1 LDSKTTEIHPP
12 PRRGEEEEKLRLK
25 GLSCDKRKKRMN
37 EKREDIHSF
46 YWLASFLIHLLFQK
60 AQNGSMT
67 KQGVKSN
74 HEKIC

>member
-1 LDSKTTEIHPP
+1 
-12 PRRGEEEEKLRLK
+12 
-25 GLSCDKRKKRMN
+25 MN